1 MGTMGRPFRICMQVL
16 AAAAI
21 SLAATAIILL
31 IEPDRTVSLL
41 VYLPGIAIVE
51 ALFGA
56 AGGIA
61 AVLLSVAGSA
71 YIRMQFLRNPLLAP
85 AGFYATWEEE
95 LVLLL
100 VGFFVVALM
109 EMRRRSGERAVSGAH
124 RMAAL
129 LDNVADAVVV
139 FDRNMR
145 VVSLNPA
152 ALAMLDRPG
161 ESVIGHSVA
170 QLRERFGF
178 EPESGIEPPLF
189 EDVMRSGMP
198 RHEQG
203 TVVEY
208 ARNRRIEVLISVA
221 PLRNARGAIDGAL
234 VMLTDVTRLKEL
246 QARALDDARHRAV
259 SQMASGLTHDFNH
272 VLDIVRRA
280 VAVLD
285 LQEEAP
291 PEERRKYRRMIDSAT
306 LDGSALVRQ
315 LRNYLADGA
324 GPAEAVD
331 LREVAHSAVELTRP
345 IWRDQPGLRVT
356 EDLHPV
362 PPVQGNA
369 NDLRRLFTNLIFN
382 AVEALAPLPAAGGRI
397 TVHTE
402 VAPPTPGQP
411 GAPGAVVAWIEDT
424 GPGIPPENQTRIF
437 SPYFTTKKQ
446 GLGMGLFGAQKVAL
460 AHGGSLRF
468 TSSAHGTRFTL
479 SLPLPAETV
488 RSRSDAA

>member
-1 MGTMGRPFRICMQVL
+1 MGTLWRPLRICVQVL

-31 IEPDRTVSLL
+31 IKPDRYVTLL
-41 VYLPGIAIVE
+41 VFLPGIAIVE
-51 ALFGA
+51 ALFGV

-71 YIRMQFLRNPLLAP
+71 YIRMQFLRNPMGAP
-85 AGFYATWEEE
+85 AGFYATWKEEM
-95 LVLLL
+95 VLLL

-109 EMRRRSGERAVSGAH
+109 EMRRRSGERAASGAH
-124 RMAAL
+124 QMAAL
-129 LDNVADAVVV
+129 LKYVADAVVI
-139 FDRNMR
+139 FDRHLR

-152 ALAMLDRPG
+152 AVAMLDRPG
-161 ESVIGHSVA
+161 ESVIGRSVD
-170 QLRERFGF
+170 QLRQCFGF

-189 EDVMRSGMP
+189 EEVLRSGVARQEP
-198 RHEQG
+198 G
-203 TVVEY
+203 TIVDF
-208 ARNRRIEVLISVA
+208 AHNRRIEVLTSVA
-221 PLRNARGAIDGAL
+221 PLRNGQGEIDGAL
-234 VMLTDVTRLKEL
+234 VMLTDVTRLRAL
-246 QARALDDARHRAV
+246 QTRTLDDARHRAV

-285 LQEEAP
+285 LQDDAS
-291 PEERRKYRRMIDSAT
+291 PEDRRKYRRMIDSAT

-324 GPAEAVD
+324 GPAAAVD
-331 LREVAHSAVELTRP
+331 LRDIAHGAVELTRP
-345 IWRDQPGLRVT
+345 IWRDQPGLEVI

-369 NDLRRLFTNLIFN
+369 NDLRRLLTNLIFN

-402 VAPPTPGQP
+402 ATQPAAGQ
-411 GAPGAVVAWIEDT
+411 PGAVVAWIEDT
-424 GPGIPPENQTRIF
+424 GSGIAPERQIRIF
-437 SPYFTTKKQ
+437 TPYFTTKPQ
-446 GLGMGLFGAQKVAL
+446 GLGMGLFGAQKIAL

-468 TSSAHGTRFTL
+468 TSSARGTRFTL
-479 SLPLPAETV
+479 SLPLPAESV
-488 RSRSDAA
+488 LSRSDAA